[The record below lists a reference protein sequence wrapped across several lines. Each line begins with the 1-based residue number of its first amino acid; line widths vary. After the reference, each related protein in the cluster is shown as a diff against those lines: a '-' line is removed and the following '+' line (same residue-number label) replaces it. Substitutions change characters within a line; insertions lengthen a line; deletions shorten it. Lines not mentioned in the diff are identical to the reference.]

1 MAVDVFLKINGVP
14 GESADSKHK
23 AEIDVLSYS
32 FGITQT
38 GTMSYG
44 GGGGA
49 GKANFGDFSFM
60 MRMNK
65 ATPKLM
71 QACSN
76 GTHIPD
82 AVLTCRKAGD
92 KQQEYMSYKFY
103 DLLISS
109 YQTSASSE
117 EPTESISFNYS
128 KLEMSYF
135 EQDSKGNLSQGSVDF
150 KYDIKSNKAY

>member
-1 MAVDVFLKINGVP
+1 MAVDVFLKIKGIE
-14 GESADSKHK
+14 GESADDKHK
-23 AEIDVLSYS
+23 NEIDVLSYS
-32 FGITQT
+32 WGISQT

-49 GKANFGDFSFM
+49 GKANFGDFNFM

-71 QACSN
+71 NACAT
-76 GTHIPD
+76 GEHIGD
-82 AVLTCRKAGD
+82 AVLSCRKAGG
-92 KQQEYMSYKFY
+92 KQLDYMVYKFY

-128 KLEMSYF
+128 KMEMEYKI
-135 EQDSKGNLSQGSVDF
+135 QDAKGTTKTAGVF
-150 KYDIKSNKAY
+150 KY

>member
-32 FGITQT
+32 WGVTQT

-71 QACSN
+71 QACAN
-76 GTHIPD
+76 GSHIPD
-82 AVLTCRKAGD
+82 AILTCRKAGD

-117 EPTESISFNYS
+117 EPTESISFNFS
-128 KLEMSYF
+128 KMEMEYK
-135 EQDSKGNLSQGSVDF
+135 EQDAKGNLGGSTNF
-150 KYDIKSNKAY
+150 KYNIKENKAY

>member
-1 MAVDVFLKINGVP
+1 MAVDVFLKIKGIE
-14 GESADSKHK
+14 GESADATHK
-23 AEIDVLSYS
+23 NQIDVLSYS
-32 FGITQT
+32 WGVSQT

-49 GKANFGDFSFM
+49 GKANFGDFNFM

-71 QACSN
+71 HACAT
-76 GTHIPD
+76 GEHIPD
-82 AVLTCRKAGD
+82 AILSCRKAGG
-92 KQQEYMSYKFY
+92 KQEDYMVYKFY

-128 KLEMSYF
+128 KMEMLYKV
-135 EQDSKGNLSQGSVDF
+135 QDAKGQLANGPEF
-150 KYDIKSNKAY
+150 KYNIKENQVF

>member
-1 MAVDVFLKINGVP
+1 MAVDVFLKIKGIP

-32 FGITQT
+32 WGVTQT
-38 GTMSYG
+38 GTMAYG

-71 QACSN
+71 QAVSN
-76 GTHIPD
+76 GTHIED
-82 AVLTCRKAGD
+82 AILTCRKAGD

-117 EPTESISFNYS
+117 EPTESVSFNFS
-128 KLEMSYF
+128 KMEMEYK
-135 EQDSKGNLSQGSVDF
+135 EQDSKGNLGGSTNF
-150 KYDIKSNKAY
+150 KYNIKENKAY

>member
-1 MAVDVFLKINGVP
+1 MAVDVFLKINGIP

-23 AEIDVLSYS
+23 GEIDVLSYS
-32 FGITQT
+32 FGQTQT

-49 GKANFGDFSFM
+49 GKVQFQDFHFM
-60 MRMNK
+60 MRMSK

-71 QACSN
+71 QACAN
-76 GTHIPD
+76 GTHVKD
-82 AVLTCRKAGD
+82 AILTCRKAGD
-92 KQQEYMSYKFY
+92 KQQEYMVYKFY

-117 EPTESISFNYS
+117 EPMESVSFNFS
-128 KLEMSYF
+128 KMEMEYK
-135 EQDSKGNLSQGSVDF
+135 EQDSKGNLGGSTMF
-150 KYDIKSNKAY
+150 KYNIKENKAY

>member
-1 MAVDVFLKINGVP
+1 MAVDVFLKIKGIP

-23 AEIDVLSYS
+23 GEIDVLSYS
-32 FGITQT
+32 FGQSQT
-38 GTMSYG
+38 GTMAYG

-49 GKANFGDFSFM
+49 GKVQFQDFSFM
-60 MRMNK
+60 MRMSK

-76 GTHIPD
+76 GTHIAD
-82 AVLTCRKAGD
+82 AVLTARKAGD
-92 KQQEYMSYKFY
+92 KQHEYMVYKFY

-117 EPTESISFNYS
+117 EPVESVSFNFS
-128 KLEMSYF
+128 KMEMEYK
-135 EQDSKGNLSQGSVDF
+135 EQDSKGNLGGSTMF
-150 KYDIKSNKAY
+150 KYNLKENKSY

>member
-1 MAVDVFLKINGVP
+1 MAVDVFLKINGIP

-32 FGITQT
+32 WGITQT

-76 GTHIPD
+76 GSHIPD
-82 AVLTCRKAGD
+82 AILTCRKAGD
-92 KQQEYMSYKFY
+92 KQVEYMSYKFY

-117 EPTESISFNYS
+117 EPTESISFNFS
-128 KLEMSYF
+128 KMEMEYK
-135 EQDSKGNLSQGSVDF
+135 EQDSKGNLGGSTNF
-150 KYDIKSNKAY
+150 KYNIKENKAY

>member
-1 MAVDVFLKINGVP
+1 MAVDVFLKIKGIP
-14 GESADSKHK
+14 GESADATHK
-23 AEIDVLSYS
+23 GQIDVLSYS
-32 FGITQT
+32 WGITQT

-71 QACSN
+71 QACAN
-76 GTHIPD
+76 GAHVEEAI
-82 AVLTCRKAGD
+82 LTCRKAGD

-117 EPTESISFNYS
+117 EPTESISFNFA
-128 KLEMSYF
+128 KMEMEYK
-135 EQDSKGNLSQGSVDF
+135 EQDAKGQLGGSTNF
-150 KYDIKSNKAY
+150 KYNIKENKQY

>member
-1 MAVDVFLKINGVP
+1 MAVDVYLKINGIP

-32 FGITQT
+32 WGVTQT

-71 QACSN
+71 ESCAS
-76 GTHIPD
+76 GKHIKL
-82 AVLTCRKAGD
+82 ATLSCRKAGG
-92 KQQEYMSYKFY
+92 KQLDYMIYKFH

-117 EPTESISFNYS
+117 EPMESISFNYS
-128 KLEMSYF
+128 KMEMEYK
-135 EQDSKGNLSQGSVDF
+135 EQDEKGGLKGPVGF
-150 KYDIKSNKAY
+150 KYDLKSNKQY

>member
-1 MAVDVFLKINGVP
+1 MAVDVFLKIKGVP

-32 FGITQT
+32 WGITQT
-38 GTMSYG
+38 GTMAYG

-49 GKANFGDFSFM
+49 GKANFGDFHFM

-71 QACSN
+71 QACAN
-76 GTHIPD
+76 GSHID
-82 AVLTCRKAGD
+82 EAILTCRKAGD
-92 KQQEYMSYKFY
+92 KQQEYMQYKFY

-117 EPTESISFNYS
+117 EPTESISFNFA
-128 KLEMSYF
+128 KMEMEYK
-135 EQDSKGNLSQGSVDF
+135 EQDAKGNLGGATNF
-150 KYDIKSNKAY
+150 KYNIKENKQY

>member
-1 MAVDVFLKINGVP
+1 MAVDVFLKINGIP

-23 AEIDVLSYS
+23 GEIDVLSYS
-32 FGITQT
+32 WGVSQT
-38 GTMSYG
+38 GTSAYG

-49 GKANFGDFSFM
+49 GKANFGDFSFL

-71 QACSN
+71 QACAN
-76 GTHIPD
+76 GKHIAD
-82 AVLTCRKAGD
+82 AILTCRKAGD
-92 KQQEYMSYKFY
+92 KQQEYMQYKFY

-117 EPTESISFNYS
+117 EPTESISFNFA
-128 KLEMSYF
+128 KMEMEYK
-135 EQDSKGNLSQGSVDF
+135 EQDSKGNLGGATSF
-150 KYDIKSNKAY
+150 KYNIKENKAY

>member
-1 MAVDVFLKINGVP
+1 MAVDVFLKINGIP
-14 GESADSKHK
+14 GESADSKHP

-71 QACSN
+71 QACS
-76 GTHIPD
+76 GGSHIPD
-82 AVLTCRKAGD
+82 AVLVCRKAGD
-92 KQQEYMSYKFY
+92 KQQEYMNYKFY

-128 KLEMSYF
+128 KLEMEYK
-135 EQDSKGNLSQGSVDF
+135 EQDSKGNLGGATNF
-150 KYDIKSNKAY
+150 KYDIKGNKSY

>member
-82 AVLTCRKAGD
+82 AILVCRKAGD
-92 KQQEYMSYKFY
+92 KQQEYMTYKFY

-117 EPTESISFNYS
+117 EPTEAISFNYS
-128 KLEMSYF
+128 KLEMDYK
-135 EQDSKGNLSQGSVDF
+135 EQDSKGNLGGSTSY
-150 KYDIKSNKAY
+150 KYDIKANKSY

>member
-1 MAVDVFLKINGVP
+1 MSVDVFLKIKGIP
-14 GESADSKHK
+14 GESADGAHK
-23 AEIDVLSYS
+23 DEIDVLSYS
-32 FGITQT
+32 WGISQT

-49 GKANFGDFSFM
+49 GKANFGDFNFM

-71 QACSN
+71 NACAT
-76 GTHIPD
+76 GEHIGD
-82 AVLTCRKAGD
+82 AILSCRKAGG
-92 KQQEYMSYKFY
+92 KQLDYMIYKFY

-128 KLEMSYF
+128 KMEMLYKV
-135 EQDSKGNLSQGSVDF
+135 QDAKGGLQNGPEF
-150 KYDIKSNKAY
+150 KYDIKANKVF

>member
-1 MAVDVFLKINGVP
+1 MAVDVFLKIKGIE
-14 GESADSKHK
+14 GESSDSKHK
-23 AEIDVLSYS
+23 NEIDVLSYS

-71 QACSN
+71 NHVAC
-76 GTHIPD
+76 GTHISD
-82 AVLTCRKAGD
+82 ATLVCRKAGG
-92 KQQEYMSYKFY
+92 KQEEYMQYKFY

-117 EPTESISFNYS
+117 EPVESCSFNYS
-128 KLEMSYF
+128 KLEMEYKI
-135 EQDSKGNLSQGSVDF
+135 QDATGKVTPAGDF
-150 KYDIKSNKAY
+150 KYNVKENKVY

>member
-1 MAVDVFLKINGVP
+1 MAVDVFLKIQGAP
-14 GESADSKHK
+14 GESADHKHK
-23 AEIDVLSYS
+23 GEIDVLSYS
-32 FGITQT
+32 WGVSQT

-49 GKANFGDFSFM
+49 GKANFHDFSFM

-71 QACSN
+71 QACAN
-76 GTHIPD
+76 GSHIPS
-82 AVLTCRKAGD
+82 AILTCRKAGD
-92 KQQEYMSYKFY
+92 KQQEYMQYKFY
-103 DLLISS
+103 DLLIAS

-117 EPTESISFNYS
+117 EPTESISFNFS
-128 KLEMSYF
+128 KMEMEYK
-135 EQDSKGNLSQGSVDF
+135 EQDSKGNLGGSMNF

>member
-1 MAVDVFLKINGVP
+1 MAVDVFLKIKGIP
-14 GESADSKHK
+14 GESADAKHK
-23 AEIDVLSYS
+23 GEIDVLSYS
-32 FGITQT
+32 WGVSQT

-49 GKANFGDFSFM
+49 GKATFADFSFM

-71 QACSN
+71 QACAN
-76 GTHIPD
+76 GTHIPE
-82 AVLTCRKAGD
+82 AILVCRKAGD
-92 KQQEYMSYKFY
+92 KQQEYMTYKFY

-117 EPTESISFNYS
+117 EPMESISFNFS
-128 KLEMSYF
+128 KMEMEYK
-135 EQDSKGNLSQGSVDF
+135 EQDAKGGLGGSTEF
-150 KYDIKSNKAY
+150 KYNIKENKAY